1 MAQTYDV
8 VVDTP
13 THHYQGKLALMP
25 NGETMDARLEIT
37 DVGTVEAQGKRY
49 GKEIDF
55 AGTTQIAGKDIE
67 YSGRANTWA
76 NSFDLTATT
85 SIGEV
90 VIYGTST
97 GLSAGDYAGNDKG
110 FAGRWADV
118 G

>member
-8 VVDTP
+8 IIDTP
-13 THHYQGKLALMP
+13 TRHYKGTLSLMP
-25 NGETMDARLEIT
+25 NGELMNARLDVM
-37 DVGTVEAQGKRY
+37 DVGAIEAQGKRY

-55 AGTTQIAGKDIE
+55 AGTAQIAGKDIE
-67 YSGRANTWA
+67 YSGRASTWA
-76 NSFDLTATT
+76 NSFDLIATT

-90 VIYGTST
+90 TIYGTST
-97 GLSAGDYAGNDKG
+97 GYSAGDVEGNDAG